1 MSELEPSSNL
11 LLPCPFCGASGLG
24 YVLGGLPYDGTL
36 DLEGGL
42 GMVSSGIGY
51 YAIRCRDCDCR
62 GPNVKAKRE
71 QAVAKAIEAWNVRT
85 LWT

>member
-1 MSELEPSSNL
+1 MTSATDE

-24 YVLGGLPYDGTL
+24 HVLGGLSYDGPL
-36 DLEGGL
+36 DLEGEL

-51 YAIRCRDCDCR
+51 YAIRCRECDCR

-71 QAVAKAIEAWNVRT
+71 KAVSAAIMAWNRRADHD
-85 LWT
+85 

>member
-1 MSELEPSSNL
+1 MSSGGPI
-11 LLPCPFCGASGLG
+11 PCPFCGASGLG
-24 YVLGGLPYDGTL
+24 HVLGGLPYDGTL

-51 YAIRCRDCDCR
+51 YAILCLDCGCR

-71 QAVAKAIEAWNVRT
+71 QAVERAIKAWNGRT
-85 LWT
+85 IWA

>member
-1 MSELEPSSNL
+1 MSSGGPI
-11 LLPCPFCGASGLG
+11 PCPFCGASGLG
-24 YVLGGLPYDGTL
+24 RVLGGLPYDGTF

-51 YAIRCRDCDCR
+51 YAIYCRDCGCQ

-71 QAVAKAIEAWNVRT
+71 QAVERAIKAWNRRT
-85 LWT
+85 IWA

>member
-1 MSELEPSSNL
+1 MTATDD

-24 YVLGGLPYDGTL
+24 YVLGGLRFDGAL
-36 DLEGGL
+36 DLDGNL

-51 YAIRCRDCDCR
+51 YAIRCRECDCR
-62 GPNVKAKRE
+62 GPNIKASRDK
-71 QAVAKAIEAWNVRT
+71 AVAKAIEAWNGRT

>member
-1 MSELEPSSNL
+1 MSIEIS
-11 LLPCPFCGASGLG
+11 PCPFCGASGLG
-24 YVLGGLPYDGTL
+24 YVLGGLPYDGVL

-51 YAIRCRDCDCR
+51 YAIRCRECDSR

-71 QAVAKAIEAWNVRT
+71 NAVSDAIEAWNRRT
-85 LWT
+85 IWA

>member
-1 MSELEPSSNL
+1 MSNDEPM
-11 LLPCPFCGASGLG
+11 PCPFCGASGLG

-51 YAIRCRDCDCR
+51 YAICCRDCECR

-71 QAVAKAIEAWNVRT
+71 QAVERAIKAWNRRT
-85 LWT
+85 IWA